1 MEKIKQLS
9 FLKEEPKKEQ
19 KKFFDETLEFIKK
32 MQEESDYLEQIKEE
46 FLYYLDLGLNEEE
59 LKNF

>member
-46 FLYYLDLGLNEEE
+46 F
-59 LKNF
+59 F